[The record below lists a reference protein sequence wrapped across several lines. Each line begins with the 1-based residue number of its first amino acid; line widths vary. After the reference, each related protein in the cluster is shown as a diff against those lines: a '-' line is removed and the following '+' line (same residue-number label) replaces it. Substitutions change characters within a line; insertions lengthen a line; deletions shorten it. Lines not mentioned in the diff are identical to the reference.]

1 MSPLYLV
8 IGLAVGVALNILFHW
23 WLDRR

>member
-8 IGLAVGVALNILFHW
+8 IGLAVGGALNILFHW